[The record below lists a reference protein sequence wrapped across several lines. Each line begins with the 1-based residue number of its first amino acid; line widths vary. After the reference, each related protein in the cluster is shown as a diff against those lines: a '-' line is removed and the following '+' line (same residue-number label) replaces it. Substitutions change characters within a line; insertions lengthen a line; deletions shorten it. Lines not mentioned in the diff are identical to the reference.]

1 MKEFTEPDID
11 LQVKVNKWR
20 RTRSEIIKNRSAR
33 GTLRHFRASEK
44 KKLMCVVLGK
54 MQTDRTT
61 HKYAADGKTEL
72 TNREKNWK
80 LKTSSKTEPIDL
92 TDPFFL

>member
-1 MKEFTEPDID
+1 MEKK
-11 LQVKVNKWR
+11 QVR
-20 RTRSEIIKNRSAR
+20 DHQNRPAQ

-44 KKLMCVVLGK
+44 KKLVCGVVGK
-54 MQTDRTT
+54 MQADRTT
-61 HKYAADGKTEL
+61 HTYAADGKTEL

-80 LKTSSKTEPIDL
+80 LKISSKTEPVDF